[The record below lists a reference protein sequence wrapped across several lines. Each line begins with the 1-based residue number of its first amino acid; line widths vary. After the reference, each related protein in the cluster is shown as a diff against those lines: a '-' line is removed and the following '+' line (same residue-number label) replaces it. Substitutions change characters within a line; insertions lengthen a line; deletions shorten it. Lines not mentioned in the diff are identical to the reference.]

1 MNAIQF
7 ICNFLGYQMQNNN
20 NYNMDSYV
28 MYGAIMLIFVLM
40 ILMVYFL
47 VRFIQWIWGA
57 IK

>member
-47 VRFIQWIWGA
+47 VRFFQWIWGA